1 MGPEE
6 MKSELEQFLNTG
18 LRQGWTGWPLK
29 AQACGSSRYS
39 GQWLAASTESWPGG
53 CDDAIDP
60 TPREGAFVSLC
71 LLC

>member
-18 LRQGWTGWPLK
+18 LQQGWTGWPLK

-39 GQWLAASTESWPGG
+39 GQWLAASTGSRLGG
-53 CDDAIDP
+53 SDGAICP
-60 TPREGAFVSLC
+60 VALGRTFASLC
-71 LLC
+71 SLC